1 MPHLIRRPAFAAALL
16 IAGLLASGGLSS
28 AHATGTTQP
37 ESGLPTDLPTLSSE
51 PEVAQRQALGCTVVG
66 LGLTG
71 VALASGVVATGGG
84 AAAGGAVVAEL
95 LAYFGAG
102 CTMGAFI
109 ATAFPVP
116 GAGAQSSPPTQAPAN
131 DPTLD
136 KRRLRIEAAA
146 LLP

>member
-1 MPHLIRRPAFAAALL
+1 MNRLARCPALAAALL
-16 IAGLLASGGLSS
+16 VTGGLLVPASPLRAEAIQPGG
-28 AHATGTTQP
+28 P
-37 ESGLPTDLPTLSSE
+37 VVDMPTLSNE
-51 PEVAQRQALGCTVVG
+51 PRVAQRQALGCSVVG

-71 VALASGVVATGGG
+71 VALASGVAATGGG
-84 AAAGGAVVAEL
+84 AVAGGPAVAEL

-109 ATAFPVP
+109 ATAFSVQGTASEADTP
-116 GAGAQSSPPTQAPAN
+116 AQAPAD
-131 DPTLD
+131 DPTLE

>member
-1 MPHLIRRPAFAAALL
+1 MPHPIRRPALAAALL
-16 IAGLLASGGLSS
+16 VTGFLASGALSP
-28 AHATGTTQP
+28 AHANGTAQPGTGLAP
-37 ESGLPTDLPTLSSE
+37 DLPTLSSE

-71 VALASGVVATGGG
+71 MALASGVVATGGG
-84 AAAGGAVVAEL
+84 AAAGGPVVAEL

-109 ATAFPVP
+109 ATAFPMP
-116 GAGAQSSPPTQAPAN
+116 GAGAEPSTPAQAPAN
-131 DPTLD
+131 DPAMD
-136 KRRLRIEAAA
+136 ARRLRIEAAA